1 VSPDSALG
9 QIGQRLAKLEQRV
22 DDLAAR
28 AVERIGDL
36 AQEVRRARAEST
48 KDYERFGPM
57 LVDHSDMRADMRHLT
72 ADVAKIATA
81 LDTLEDRFDQER
93 VERIEGQRARKE
105 EFDAAVAE
113 REMQHR
119 DLRVKYMQMM
129 VGIGGIFLTSLG
141 GIVVAYL
148 AQRGGK

>member
-1 VSPDSALG
+1 
-9 QIGQRLAKLEQRV
+9 V
-22 DDLAAR
+22 DDLASR

-36 AQEVRRARAEST
+36 AEAIREARAEST
-48 KDYERFGPM
+48 KDYESFGPM
-57 LVDHSDMRADMRHLT
+57 IRDHSDMRADMRHLT
-72 ADVAKIATA
+72 SDVAKIAA
-81 LDTLEDRFDQER
+81 AVDHLEDRFEEEKRER
-93 VERIEGQRARKE
+93 LEGQRARKE